1 MLPNDL
7 TLLLDKLLPRVE
19 KAKLI
24 AEAIRAA
31 GTYRWVGLHDVDNE
45 RGLVSNIAWSGSGA
59 PEYPVFPI
67 TKGLNSR
74 AIAAKR
80 TVNVGD
86 VASDAAYLTA
96 LPTTQSEIIIP
107 VLSAT
112 GDKVVRTIIA
122 ESERPD
128 AFDAHTQTSLEECAN
143 ALRPFW
149 QHEKSSAAF
158 TIRRATI
165 DDSEGILEC
174 LASAFAAFR
183 ESYTPE
189 GFLDTVL
196 SAETVQQRLQ
206 DMDIFV
212 AVRTDGTVIGTI
224 ACKVEHEGEGHLRG
238 MAVKPEWQGSCLAAD
253 LLARAEEELRNAGC
267 STITLDTTQPLRRAV
282 RFYEKHGYQ
291 PTGRVGDFFGMPL
304 FEYRKYVENND

>member
-1 MLPNDL
+1 MHG
-7 TLLLDKLLPRVE
+7 V
-19 KAKLI
+19 
-24 AEAIRAA
+24 
-31 GTYRWVGLHDVDNE
+31 
-45 RGLVSNIAWSGSGA
+45 
-59 PEYPVFPI
+59 
-67 TKGLNSR
+67 
-74 AIAAKR
+74 
-80 TVNVGD
+80 
-86 VASDAAYLTA
+86 
-96 LPTTQSEIIIP
+96 
-107 VLSAT
+107 
-112 GDKVVRTIIA
+112 
-122 ESERPD
+122 
-128 AFDAHTQTSLEECAN
+128 SLEECAN

-174 LASAFAAFR
+174 LASAFTAFR

-238 MAVKPEWQGSCLAAD
+238 MAVSPECKV
-253 LLARAEEELRNAGC
+253 RALLRNC
-267 STITLDTTQPLRRAV
+267 SPVLRTSFGMRAAQQSHSTLRSHSGGLYGFT
-282 RFYEKHGYQ
+282 KN
-291 PTGRVGDFFGMPL
+291 RVFSPQDESAIFFGMPL